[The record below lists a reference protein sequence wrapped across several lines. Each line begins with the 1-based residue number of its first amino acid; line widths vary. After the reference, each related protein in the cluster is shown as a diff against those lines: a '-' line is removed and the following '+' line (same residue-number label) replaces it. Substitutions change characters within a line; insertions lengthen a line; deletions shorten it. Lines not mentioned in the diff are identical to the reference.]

1 MTNAAAYRVWVGTI
15 SFVSM
20 LHFVTSA
27 LLLRACSNIS
37 NRALLNK
44 TEFGNAKRTCE
55 GWAKLGEFSTKIEA
69 GRNEPQRRI
78 GTFLLAYCSMGC

>member
-1 MTNAAAYRVWVGTI
+1 MTNAAAYRVWVGTS

-20 LHFVTSA
+20 LHFVISA
-27 LLLRACSNIS
+27 LLLRAYSNVS

-55 GWAKLGEFSTKIEA
+55 GWAMLWELMTKIEPW
-69 GRNEPQRRI
+69 RKE
-78 GTFLLAYCSMGC
+78 S